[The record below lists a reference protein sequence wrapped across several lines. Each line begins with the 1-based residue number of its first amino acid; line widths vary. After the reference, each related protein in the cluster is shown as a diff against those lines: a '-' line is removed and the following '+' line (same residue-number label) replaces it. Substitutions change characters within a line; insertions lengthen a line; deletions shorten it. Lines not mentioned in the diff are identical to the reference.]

1 MDTYLITGGN
11 KLKGE
16 IELQGSKNSSLPII
30 AASILID
37 GIVNISKCPNIS
49 DTIAMQELLEILGCK
64 VTNENGNLIID
75 SRTCDKDEIP
85 EDLMKEIR
93 SSIVFMGPMLAK
105 HKRVILTYPGG
116 CEIGARPIDLHL
128 SGLIQL
134 GARINE
140 THGYIVCET
149 DKLKGNEIDLDF
161 PSVGATENIML
172 AAVLA
177 EGNTIIRNVAREP
190 EIIDLQNF
198 LNRAGAKIE
207 GAGSNVIKI
216 SGVETLHDVDYT
228 ITGDRI
234 VAGTY
239 LCGAAITGGELLVK
253 GVIPEYVRSTLHK
266 LKEAGCQIKIYNKED
281 ILLKAPERLRAINTI
296 KTMPFPGFPTDM
308 QSQMVTM
315 LSLAQG
321 TSIVIENIFE
331 NRYKY
336 ISELTKMGAKI
347 TIEGKTAVIK
357 GVKKLMGAT
366 VEAKELRGGASL
378 VLAGLAA
385 EGETKINGIHY
396 IERGY
401 ENFVDNLQGIGAKI
415 AKIT

>member
-11 KLKGE
+11 RLSGE
-16 IELQGSKNSSLPII
+16 IDLQGSKNSSLPII
-30 AASILID
+30 AASVLID
-37 GIVNISKCPNIS
+37 GTVTIFRCPKIS
-49 DTIAMQELLEILGCK
+49 DTLAMQELLRLLGCK
-64 VTNENGNLIID
+64 VTEENENLIIN
-75 SRTCDKDEIP
+75 STTCDKDEIP

-105 HKRVILTYPGG
+105 HKRVVLTYPGG

-128 SGLIQL
+128 SGLKQL
-134 GARINE
+134 GANITE
-140 THGYIVCET
+140 SHGYIICEA
-149 DKLKGNEIDLDF
+149 DRLVGNEIDLDF

-177 EGNTIIRNVAREP
+177 KGVTIIRNAAREP

-198 LNRAGAKIE
+198 LNKAGAKVI

-216 SGVETLHDVDYT
+216 NGVEKLHDVEFE
-228 ITGDRI
+228 IPGDRI

-239 LCGAAITGGELLVK
+239 LCGAAITNGELMIK
-253 GVIPEYVRSTLHK
+253 GVIPEYLRSTLHK
-266 LKEAGCQIKIYNKED
+266 LREAGCQMKIYNKED
-281 ILLKAPERLRAINTI
+281 IWIKAPERLKSVNTI

-308 QSQMVTM
+308 QSQLVTM
-315 LSLAQG
+315 LTLAQG

-336 ISELTKMGAKI
+336 VSELTKMGAQI
-347 TIEGKTAVIK
+347 TIEGKMAVIK

-366 VEAKELRGGASL
+366 VEARELRGGASL

-385 EGETKINGIHY
+385 EGKTKVNGIHY

-401 ENFVDNLQGIGAKI
+401 ENFVENLQGIGAFIEKI
-415 AKIT
+415 

>member
-1 MDTYLITGGN
+1 
-11 KLKGE
+11 
-16 IELQGSKNSSLPII
+16 
-30 AASILID
+30 
-37 GIVNISKCPNIS
+37 
-49 DTIAMQELLEILGCK
+49 
-64 VTNENGNLIID
+64 
-75 SRTCDKDEIP
+75 
-85 EDLMKEIR
+85 MKEIR

-105 HKRVILTYPGG
+105 HKRVVLTYPGG

-177 EGNTIIRNVAREP
+177 EGSTIIRNAAREP

-198 LNRAGAKIE
+198 LNKAGAKIE

-216 SGVETLHDVDYT
+216 SGVKALHDVEYT

-253 GVIPEYVRSTLHK
+253 GVIPEYIRSTLHK
-266 LKEAGCQIKIYNKED
+266 LKESGCQIKIYNKED

-336 ISELTKMGAKI
+336 ISEWTKMGAKI

>member
-11 KLKGE
+11 RLSGE
-16 IELQGSKNSSLPII
+16 IDLQGSKNSSLPII
-30 AASILID
+30 AASVLID
-37 GIVNISKCPNIS
+37 GTVTIFRCPKIS
-49 DTIAMQELLEILGCK
+49 DTLAMQELLRLLGCK
-64 VTNENGNLIID
+64 VTEENGNLIIN
-75 SRTCDKDEIP
+75 STTCDKDEIP

-105 HKRVILTYPGG
+105 HKRVVLTYPGG

-128 SGLIQL
+128 SGLKQL
-134 GARINE
+134 GANITE
-140 THGYIVCET
+140 SHGYIICEA
-149 DKLKGNEIDLDF
+149 DRLVGNEIDLDF

-177 EGNTIIRNVAREP
+177 QGVTIIRNAAREP

-198 LNRAGAKIE
+198 LNKAGAKVV

-216 SGVETLHDVDYT
+216 NGVEKLHDVEFE
-228 ITGDRI
+228 IPGDRI

-239 LCGAAITGGELLVK
+239 LCGAAITNGEIMIK
-253 GVIPEYVRSTLHK
+253 GVIPEYLRSTLHK
-266 LKEAGCQIKIYNKED
+266 LREAGCQMKIYNKED
-281 ILLKAPERLRAINTI
+281 IWIKAPERLKSVNTI

-308 QSQMVTM
+308 QSQLVTM
-315 LSLAQG
+315 LTLAQG

-336 ISELTKMGAKI
+336 VSELTKMGAQI
-347 TIEGKTAVIK
+347 TIEGKMAVIK

-366 VEAKELRGGASL
+366 VEARELRGGASL

-385 EGETKINGIHY
+385 EGKTKVNGIHY

-401 ENFVDNLQGIGAKI
+401 ENFVENLQGIGAFIEKI
-415 AKIT
+415 

>member
-11 KLKGE
+11 KLQGE
-16 IELQGSKNSSLPII
+16 IDLQGSKNSSLPII

-37 GIVNISKCPNIS
+37 GVTTILKCPLIS
-49 DTIAMQELLEILGCK
+49 DTKAMEELLLKLGCK
-64 VTNENGNLIID
+64 LKKENKTLIID

-93 SSIVFMGPMLAK
+93 SSIVLMGPMLAR
-105 HKRVILTYPGG
+105 HKRVVLTYPGG

-128 SGLIQL
+128 SGLKQL
-134 GARINE
+134 GARITE
-140 THGYIVCET
+140 SHGYIICEAE
-149 DKLKGNEIDLDF
+149 KLVGNEIDLDF

-172 AAVLA
+172 AATLA
-177 EGNTIIRNVAREP
+177 EGNTIIRNSAREP

-198 LNRAGAKIE
+198 LNEAGAQIT

-216 SGVETLHDVDYT
+216 KGVEKLHDVEYT
-228 ITGDRI
+228 VAGDRI

-239 LCGAAITGGELLVK
+239 LCGAAITGGEVLIR
-253 GVIPEYVRSTLHK
+253 GIIPEYLRSTLHK
-266 LKEAGCQIKIYNKED
+266 LKETGCQIKIYNKEE

-308 QSQMVTM
+308 QSQMVAM
-315 LSLAQG
+315 LTLAHG

-336 ISELTKMGAKI
+336 ISELTKMGAEI

-357 GVKKLMGAT
+357 GVNKLMGAT
-366 VEAKELRGGASL
+366 VESKDLRGGASL

-385 EGETKINGIHY
+385 DGETKVNGVHY

-401 ENFVDNLQGIGAKI
+401 ENFVENLQGIGALVEKL
-415 AKIT
+415 

>member
-11 KLKGE
+11 RLQGE
-16 IELQGSKNSSLPII
+16 IDIQGSKNSSLPII
-30 AASILID
+30 AASILVD
-37 GIVNISKCPNIS
+37 GTARIMKCPEIS
-49 DTIAMQELLEILGCK
+49 DTKAMEDLLLRLGCRVK
-64 VTNENGNLIID
+64 KENKTLTID
-75 SRTCDKDEIP
+75 SRTCDRDEIP

-93 SSIVFMGPMLAK
+93 SSIVLMGPMLAK
-105 HKRVILTYPGG
+105 HKRVVLTYPGG

-128 SGLIQL
+128 LGLKQL
-134 GARINE
+134 GANITE
-140 THGYIVCET
+140 SHGYIICEAE
-149 DKLKGNEIDLDF
+149 KLRGNEIDLDF

-172 AAVLA
+172 AATLA
-177 EGNTIIRNVAREP
+177 EGNTVIRNAAREP

-198 LNRAGAKIE
+198 LNAAGAKIA

-216 SGVETLHDVDYT
+216 KGVEKLHDVEYE

-239 LCGAAITGGELLVK
+239 LCAGAITGGEVLIK
-253 GVIPEYVRSTLHK
+253 GIIPEYLRSTIHK
-266 LKEAGCQIKIYNKED
+266 LKETGCQIKIYNKEE
-281 ILLKAPERLRAINTI
+281 ILLRAPEKLRAINAI
-296 KTMPFPGFPTDM
+296 KTQPFPGFPTDM
-308 QSQMVTM
+308 QSQMVAT
-315 LSLAQG
+315 LALARG

-347 TIEGKTAVIK
+347 TIEGKTAVIE
-357 GVKKLMGAT
+357 GVNKLMGAA
-366 VEAKELRGGASL
+366 VESKDLRGGASL

-385 EGETKINGIHY
+385 DGETKVNGVHY

-401 ENFVDNLQGIGAKI
+401 ENFVDNLQGIGAFIEKL
-415 AKIT
+415 

>member
-11 KLKGE
+11 RLSGE
-16 IELQGSKNSSLPII
+16 IDLQGSKNSSLPII
-30 AASILID
+30 AASVLID
-37 GIVNISKCPNIS
+37 GTVTIFRCPKIS
-49 DTIAMQELLEILGCK
+49 DTLAMQELLRLLGCK
-64 VTNENGNLIID
+64 VTEENENLIIN
-75 SRTCDKDEIP
+75 STTCDKDEIP

-105 HKRVILTYPGG
+105 HKRVVLTYPGG

-128 SGLIQL
+128 SGLKQL
-134 GARINE
+134 GANITE
-140 THGYIVCET
+140 SHGYIICEA
-149 DKLKGNEIDLDF
+149 DRLVGNEIDLDF

-177 EGNTIIRNVAREP
+177 KGVTIIRNAAREP

-198 LNRAGAKIE
+198 LNKAGAKVI

-216 SGVETLHDVDYT
+216 NGVEKLHDVEFE
-228 ITGDRI
+228 IPGDRI

-239 LCGAAITGGELLVK
+239 LCGAAITNGELMIK
-253 GVIPEYVRSTLHK
+253 GVIPEYLRSTLHK
-266 LKEAGCQIKIYNKED
+266 LREAGCQMKIYNKED
-281 ILLKAPERLRAINTI
+281 IWIKAPERLKSVNTI

-308 QSQMVTM
+308 QSQLVTM
-315 LSLAQG
+315 LTLAQG

-336 ISELTKMGAKI
+336 VSELTKMGAQI
-347 TIEGKTAVIK
+347 TIEGKMAVIK

-366 VEAKELRGGASL
+366 VEARELRGGASL

-385 EGETKINGIHY
+385 EGRTKVNGIHY

-401 ENFVDNLQGIGAKI
+401 ENFVENLQGIGAFIEKI
-415 AKIT
+415 

>member
-11 KLKGE
+11 KLNGE
-16 IELQGSKNSSLPII
+16 ITLQGSKNSSLPII

-37 GIVNISKCPNIS
+37 GIVNILRCPKIS
-49 DTIAMQELLEILGCK
+49 DTLAMQELLEILGCK
-64 VTNENGNLIID
+64 VVDENGSLVID
-75 SRTCDKDEIP
+75 SRSCDKDEIP

-105 HKRVILTYPGG
+105 HKRVVLTHPGG

-128 SGLIQL
+128 SGLKQL
-134 GARINE
+134 GANIIE
-140 THGYIVCET
+140 SHGYIICEASR
-149 DKLKGNEIDLDF
+149 LIGNEIDLDF

-177 EGNTIIRNVAREP
+177 EGVTIIRNAAREP

-198 LNRAGAKIE
+198 LNKAGANVV

-216 SGVETLHDVDYT
+216 KGVEKLHDVEFE
-228 ITGDRI
+228 IPGDRI

-239 LCGAAITGGELLVK
+239 LCGAGITNGELLVK
-253 GVIPEYVRSTLHK
+253 GIIPEYLRSTLHK
-266 LKEAGCQIKIYNKED
+266 LREAGCQMKIYNKED
-281 ILLKAPERLRAINTI
+281 IWLKAPDRLKAVNII

-308 QSQMVTM
+308 QSQMVT
-315 LSLAQG
+315 LLTLAQG
-321 TSIVIENIFE
+321 TSIVVENIFE

-336 ISELTKMGAKI
+336 VSELTKMGAKI
-347 TIEGKTAVIK
+347 TIEGKTAVIN

-366 VEAKELRGGASL
+366 VEARELRGGASL

-385 EGETKINGIHY
+385 EGVTKVTGVHY

-401 ENFVDNLQGIGAKI
+401 ENFVENLQGIGAYLEKI
-415 AKIT
+415 

>member
-11 KLKGE
+11 RLQGE
-16 IELQGSKNSSLPII
+16 IDIQGSKNSSLPII

-37 GIVNISKCPNIS
+37 GITKIKKCPEIS
-49 DTIAMQELLEILGCK
+49 DTNAMKELLLLLGCK
-64 VTNENGNLIID
+64 VKNENKTLIID

-93 SSIVFMGPMLAK
+93 SSIVLMGPMLAK
-105 HKRVILTYPGG
+105 HRRVVLTYPGG

-128 SGLIQL
+128 SGLKQL
-134 GARINE
+134 GAKIKE
-140 THGYIVCET
+140 SHGYIICEAN
-149 DKLKGNEIDLDF
+149 KLIGNEIDLDF

-172 AAVLA
+172 AATIA
-177 EGNTIIRNVAREP
+177 EGNTIIRNAAREP

-198 LNRAGAKIE
+198 LNAAGAKIT

-216 SGVETLHDVDYT
+216 KGVEKLHDVEYE

-239 LCGAAITGGELLVK
+239 LCAGAVTGGEIVIK
-253 GVIPEYVRSTLHK
+253 GIIPEYLRSTLHK
-266 LKEAGCQIKIYNKED
+266 LKETGCQIKIYNKEE
-281 ILLKAPERLRAINTI
+281 ILLRAPEKLKAINTI
-296 KTMPFPGFPTDM
+296 KTLPFPGFPTDM
-308 QSQMVTM
+308 QSQMVAI
-315 LSLAQG
+315 LSLARG

-336 ISELTKMGAKI
+336 VSELTKMGAKI
-347 TIEGKTAVIK
+347 TIEGKTAVIE
-357 GVKKLMGAT
+357 GVNKLMGAT
-366 VEAKELRGGASL
+366 VESKDLRGGASL
-378 VLAGLAA
+378 VLAGLVA
-385 EGETKINGIHY
+385 EGKTKINGVHY

-401 ENFVDNLQGIGAKI
+401 ENFVENLQGIGALIEKL
-415 AKIT
+415 